1 MTTNAPIQLLDHSG
15 DPIARS
21 VYTRP
26 AALSG
31 SYKNSSRDRLRNG
44 TRGPLGSVNAHH
56 DKRTLD
62 DLMRDCQ
69 QVVRNSIV
77 AQTLVQKHIDC
88 VVGPEVAV
96 DPRSGDKAWDSEVQ
110 KRFADFA
117 EVCDITGQLN
127 LTGIA
132 ADVVKAWDTCG
143 GKLAHKVMLSNRYLR
158 LEMIEAVRLMNE
170 AGRPDTRDMV
180 GGVQVNP
187 ATGRP
192 IKYWIADWNEQGTG
206 LDYHPKPYDATHLWL
221 INDPRLREA
230 GQYRTPPRLGAFVD
244 KIEALEVATRSTMGA
259 YQLATFMALAFT
271 RKHPEGVSMQDV
283 LAQSMVNSGEA
294 NSVSEARDRGPWGP
308 ASVFEL
314 EDGEDVKQIDPKHP
328 TTAWDAYLKTE
339 LRVICAGMGLP
350 LELVYMWFDRSWSA
364 HKSAVSTAWQR
375 VRMDQQALKRQL
387 LIPLYRTWLAGEMLA
402 GRIDEP
408 SEGDWR
414 AVDFIMPSQPVLD
427 PKLEAEAHLMALS
440 GGLKLHSTVLQE
452 MGQGDRDTFIERFK
466 VERDENEKAGLAY
479 SRPKAQFSSES
490 VNKTED
496 EDGENGDTSGDA

>member
-1 MTTNAPIQLLDHSG
+1 MTSNAPIQLLDHNG

-21 VYTRP
+21 SYTRP
-26 AALSG
+26 TAMRG
-31 SYKNSSRDRLRNG
+31 SYKNSSRDKLRNG

-69 QVVRNSIV
+69 QVVRNSII
-77 AQTLVQKHIDC
+77 AQTLVQKHVDC
-88 VVGPEVAV
+88 VVGPEVTV
-96 DPRSGDKAWDSEVQ
+96 DPKSGDHDWDTEVQ

-117 EVCDITGQLN
+117 EVCDITGQLS

-132 ADVVKAWDTCG
+132 ADVVKSWDTCG
-143 GKLAHKVMLSNRYLR
+143 GKLAHKVMLNNRYLR

-187 ATGRP
+187 DTGRP
-192 IKYWIADWNEQGTG
+192 VKYWIADWNEQGTG
-206 LDYHPKPYDATHLWL
+206 LDYNPKPYDATHLWL

-230 GQYRTPPRLGAFVD
+230 GQYRTAPRLGAFVD
-244 KIEALEVATRSTMGA
+244 KIEALEVATKSTMGA
-259 YQLATFMALAFT
+259 YQLATFIALAFT
-271 RKHPEGVSMQDV
+271 RKHPEGVKIEDV
-283 LAQSMVNSGEA
+283 FAQSMQNSGEA
-294 NSVSEARDRGPWGP
+294 SSTTEAKERGVWGP

-314 EDGEDVKQIDPKHP
+314 EEGEDVKQVDPKHP

-339 LRVICAGMGLP
+339 LRVICAGLGLP
-350 LELVYMWFDRSWSA
+350 LELVYMWFDKSWSA

-414 AVDFIMPSQPVLD
+414 AVDFIMPQQPVLD
-427 PKLEAEAHLMALS
+427 PKLEAEAHLIAMT
-440 GGLKLHSTVLQE
+440 GGLKLHSTALLE
-452 MGQGDRDTFIERFK
+452 MNQGDFETFAKRYAQEQKTRTKYGIEITQPVQVTKSEQDT
-466 VERDENEKAGLAY
+466 
-479 SRPKAQFSSES
+479 
-490 VNKTED
+490 
-496 EDGENGDTSGDA
+496 GENGDTSGDA